1 MKKFKIKLAF
11 DDFYAKEKLTN
22 TSMDTLISF
31 LTVDYRTKSRDDIF
45 NKWLLKGP
53 DKITG
58 GDEYYIEKKGNQIK
72 IIYQYKEDESDDT
85 YDFITTTDNY
95 KKILEA
101 WKKAIVGLP
110 ENIIVTQDGEN
121 ITFEPV
127 FSDKKTKKN

>member
-1 MKKFKIKLAF
+1 MKKLKLEIIL
-11 DDFYAKEKLTN
+11 DSIYVSEKSSGDSL
-22 TSMDTLISF
+22 DTLISF
-31 LTVDYRTKSRDDIF
+31 LTIDYRAKSRDDIF